1 MSIINDL
8 SSKNVILRYIIST
21 SILSLLL
28 AAGLYA
34 YLGTFSRY
42 GGDDYC
48 EAARI
53 SQSSPVGAVLE
64 RYFLE
69 DWPRATMRY
78 SNLLFVGFSESLG
91 RYSMPITLAS
101 TVVLWFTGIVWWAHE
116 LRKFLNI
123 QGDFLLDLFLGLTFG
138 FFSLRQ
144 APNLFETVYWRS
156 AMMTHFAPLV
166 FGSFL
171 FAFLLRQARTVE
183 GKPHSLSV
191 YLFIVVVTFVI
202 AGFSEPPTTTLLTG
216 TSLLLVGVWFWDRSP
231 GRGKHIALLVS
242 VFVGALLGLA
252 AMLLSPAT
260 ADASQESTF
269 EVFSLL
275 LTSFRFSYEFII
287 DSLKTQPLPIF
298 STLLL
303 TLALVWLHRQIGPSE
318 LSYEHK
324 RMIWIAMIA
333 VPLLAWLLIAAGFS
347 PSVYGQSFPVERSRF
362 LARAILIAAFMLEG
376 VLLGLLAG
384 HVNLRVNPGLGQ
396 ALVAVVF
403 AVIAIGYPLRTAVN
417 TAWFDLPEYR
427 TRAQQWDERDAYI
440 REMKENGVRDLTVPF
455 LSSEIIQD
463 LGDRS
468 GFRLNR
474 CASILYGVDSIVA
487 RPMND

>member
-1 MSIINDL
+1 M
-8 SSKNVILRYIIST
+8 
-21 SILSLLL
+21 
-28 AAGLYA
+28 
-34 YLGTFSRY
+34 
-42 GGDDYC
+42 
-48 EAARI
+48 
-53 SQSSPVGAVLE
+53 
-64 RYFLE
+64 
-69 DWPRATMRY
+69 
-78 SNLLFVGFSESLG
+78 
-91 RYSMPITLAS
+91 
-101 TVVLWFTGIVWWAHE
+101 VVLWFMGIVWWAYE

-123 QGDFLLDLFLGLTFG
+123 RWDFLFDLFFGLTFG

-171 FAFLLRQARTVE
+171 FAFLLRQARIAE
-183 GKPHSLSV
+183 GKAHSLPV
-191 YLFIVVVTFVI
+191 YLFIVIVTFVI
-202 AGFSEPPTTTLLTG
+202 AGFSEPPTTTLLTV
-216 TSLLLVGVWFWDRSP
+216 TSLLLAGVWFWDRSP
-231 GRGKHIALLVS
+231 AQGKNLALLVS

-252 AMLLSPAT
+252 AMVLSPAT

-275 LTSFRFSYEFII
+275 LTSFRFSFEFII

-298 STLLL
+298 SAFLL
-303 TLALVWLHRQIGPSE
+303 TLALVWLHGQMRPSE
-318 LSYEHK
+318 LSYEHR

-362 LARAILIAAFMLEG
+362 LARAILIAVFMLEG
-376 VLLGLLAG
+376 ALMGLILGHVKLRTNPVLGRALLAG
-384 HVNLRVNPGLGQ
+384 
-396 ALVAVVF
+396 VF
-403 AVIAIGYPLRTAVN
+403 AVLAIGYPLRTAV
-417 TAWFDLPEYR
+417 DILRLDVPEYR
-427 TRAQQWDERDAYI
+427 ARAEQWDARDANI
-440 REMKENGVRDLTVPF
+440 REMQENGIRDLTVPF

-487 RPMND
+487 RPMNE